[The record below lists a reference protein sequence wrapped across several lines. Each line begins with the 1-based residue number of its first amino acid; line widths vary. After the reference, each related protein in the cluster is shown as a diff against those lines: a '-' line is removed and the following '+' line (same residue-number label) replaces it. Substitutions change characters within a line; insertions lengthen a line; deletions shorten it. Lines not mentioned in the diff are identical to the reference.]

1 MGPRHWN
8 SRGQAG
14 QDRPLVK
21 CGDQPPHPRAALLFP
36 VFYCTTLDLP
46 PENWKPQDVV
56 ACPGVRGEAQ
66 LAVQGTL
73 RAQQLHMYILAQE
86 AVL

>member
-1 MGPRHWN
+1 MWASWPGQTSSEMWGPATP
-8 SRGQAG
+8 S
-14 QDRPLVK
+14 LLFL
-21 CGDQPPHPRAALLFP
+21 LLFP

-46 PENWKPQDVV
+46 PENWKPHDVV
-56 ACPGVRGEAQ
+56 ACPGVHGEAQ

-73 RAQQLHMYILAQE
+73 RAQQLHMHILAQE